1 MILETRYSMDV
12 EKRIEELIHLIN
24 DLNYSYYTLDNP
36 KLSDAEYDKLYDELV
51 KLETDSGIIKTYS
64 PTQRVGGHILDR
76 FEKHT
81 HLGSLWSLA
90 KSQNYGELLAWESR
104 VRKSIA
110 DYNSENQEQLPEPL
124 FIMEYKFDGLT
135 INLTYRDGLL
145 VQAATRG
152 NGTIGEGI
160 LEQVRTIKSI
170 PLQIDY
176 KGLIEIQGEG
186 LMPFSALEKY
196 NLTALEPLKNP
207 RNAAAGALRNLD
219 PKVTAERNLT
229 AFIYNIGYIEDKT
242 FETHRQVLDFLR
254 ANKFPVFPYEKQ
266 FSSIND
272 LITEI
277 ERVDVER
284 KTLDVLTDGL
294 VIKVDDIRTR
304 EVLGYTN
311 RFPRWAIA
319 YKFEAEETSTK
330 LIGVQWN
337 VGRSAKVTPTAI
349 LEPVDIGGVTVQRA
363 TLNNYD
369 DIERKGVRLN
379 SRVLIRRSN
388 DVIPEILGTLESD
401 EETYLIEKPT
411 HCPACNSELVQNG
424 VHIFCPNSL
433 SCKPQLVSR
442 LVHFASRDAMN
453 IEGFSEKTAEQLL
466 EELNLTDLPELYE
479 IKYDDLINLEGFKEK
494 KTNNLLEAIEG
505 SKDVSL
511 ASFIYALGINNV
523 GIKTAT
529 DLANHYKDLESLRNA
544 NYDELITVGEVGP
557 IIADSIIEFFQ
568 DETIISAIDKLL
580 MEGVKP
586 TFEQLEV
593 RESIFTDKTVVIT
606 GTIEGLARKDIKEMV
621 EKMGGK
627 VSSAV
632 SKKTDFVIVGENPG
646 SKHDKAVELGIRII
660 GEQELRQLT
669 MDN

>member
-1 MILETRYSMDV
+1 MDV
-12 EKRIEELIHLIN
+12 EKRIEELIHLIS

-36 KLSDAEYDKLYDELV
+36 KLSDSEYDALYDELV
-51 KLETDSGIIKTYS
+51 MLESETGIVKSYS
-64 PTQRVGGHILDR
+64 PTGRVGGQVLDK

-90 KSQNYGELLAWESR
+90 KSQNYEELFAWENR
-104 VRKSIA
+104 VKKSIA
-110 DYNSENQEQLPEPL
+110 DYNEEHQEQLPEPL

-135 INLTYRDGLL
+135 INLTYRDGEL
-145 VQAATRG
+145 VQAASRG

-160 LEQVRTIKSI
+160 FEQIKTIKSI
-170 PLQIDY
+170 PLRIDY
-176 KGLIEIQGEG
+176 KGVIEIQGEG
-186 LMPFSALEKY
+186 LMPHSALEKY

-219 PKVTAERNLT
+219 PKVTSERNLT
-229 AFIYNIGYIEDKT
+229 AFFYNIGYIEDKT
-242 FETHRQVLDFLR
+242 FKTHRQVLDFLR
-254 ANKFPVFPYEKQ
+254 DNKLPVFPYEKQ
-266 FSSIND
+266 FSSISE
-272 LITEI
+272 ITKEI
-277 ERVDVER
+277 ERVKVER
-284 KTLDVLTDGL
+284 STLDILTDGL
-294 VIKVDDIRTR
+294 VIKIDDIRTR
-304 EVLGYTN
+304 EALGYTN
-311 RFPRWAIA
+311 KFPRWAIA
-319 YKFEAEETSTK
+319 FKFEAEETSTK

-337 VGRSAKVTPTAI
+337 VGRSAKVTPTAL
-349 LEPVDIGGVTVQRA
+349 LEPVDIGGVTVKRA

-379 SRVLIRRSN
+379 SRVLLRRSN
-388 DVIPEILGTLESD
+388 DVIPEILGTLETD

-466 EELNLTDLPELYE
+466 EELDLTDLPEIYELKYEELY
-479 IKYDDLINLEGFKEK
+479 DLEGFKEK
-494 KTNNLLEAIEG
+494 KTNNLLEAIER
-505 SKDVSL
+505 SKDVTL

-529 DLANHYKDLESLRNA
+529 DLANHYKNLDNIRSA
-544 NYDELITVGEVGP
+544 NYDELITVGEIGP
-557 IIADSIIEFFQ
+557 IIAESIIEFFH
-568 DETIISAIDKLL
+568 DETIIAAIDKLL

-586 TFEQLEV
+586 NFEQLEIQQ
-593 RESIFTDKTVVIT
+593 SLFTDKTVVIT
-606 GTIEGLARKDIKEMV
+606 GAIEGLSRNKIKDIV

-646 SKHDKAVELGIRII
+646 SKYDKAMEFGIRIM
-660 GEQELRQLT
+660 GESELKGIVNR
-669 MDN
+669 